1 MSNPYPKSFDP
12 TSHLNSPPRLS
23 LSKKY
28 LINKMSAPRG
38 DSLEKRASLR
48 KSYALATLNG

>member
-28 LINKMSAPRG
+28 LINKMPAPRG